1 MPSYRNLRPGEPAPW
16 FIARASTRDEYAF
29 DTAGGRYLVL
39 CFFATADER
48 GSRAIRA
55 AMAHPDL
62 FDDEMASF
70 FGVSVDPV
78 DQARQRLPLGL
89 RGYRFFWDFAGEI
102 CRLYGAI
109 PHDAGAVAK
118 QQTIRTALQ
127 QPDVQRVA
135 STLGVDIARAEGAI
149 ATLAGSDLDR
159 AAAQAQLVNDEIS
172 GGQTVRL
179 NLLWVIIGLLVIIL
193 IIVAS

>member
-16 FIARASTRDEYAF
+16 FIARATTRDEYAF

-55 AMAHPDL
+55 ALAHPEL

-70 FGVSVDPV
+70 FGVSVDPA
-78 DQARQRLPLGL
+78 DETRRRLPLGL

-109 PHDAGAVAK
+109 PHDAGPVAK
-118 QQTIRTALQ
+118 HQTIRRIWVVLDPTL
-127 QPDVQRVA
+127 RV
-135 STLGVDIARAEGAI
+135 L
-149 ATLAGSDLDR
+149 
-159 AAAQAQLVNDEIS
+159 
-172 GGQTVRL
+172 
-179 NLLWVIIGLLVIIL
+179 
-193 IIVAS
+193 